1 MSLISKIESLLFVSN
16 QPLSLSQLKK
26 LCEVKK
32 SDIENA
38 LRALREK
45 YEVQKDCGIVFIES
59 GEKYQLASHSDNA
72 KLVKDFLKSDVTGE
86 LTEPALETLTIIA
99 YRGPITKPELEQIR
113 GVNCSL
119 ILRNLLIRGLIE
131 KQDDK
136 KTDMPRYQVTHEF
149 IRFLGVSSVSDL
161 PDYQKLSSH
170 ETLDEVLRS
179 TDPPAT
185 PERSDGGQGEQ
196 ERE

>member
-16 QPLSLSQLKK
+16 QPLSVAQIRKLTDSKKPDVESALKE
-26 LCEVKK
+26 LE
-32 SDIENA
+32 
-38 LRALREK
+38 EK
-45 YEVQKDCGIVFIES
+45 YKAQEDCGIVFIAS
-59 GEKYQLASHSDNA
+59 ADKYQLASHPDNA

-131 KQDDK
+131 RIEDK
-136 KTDMPRYQVTHEF
+136 KVDMPRYSVTHEF
-149 IRFLGVSSVSDL
+149 IRFLGVSQVSDL
-161 PDYQKLSSH
+161 PDYEKLSKH

-179 TDPPAT
+179 TEEED
-185 PERSDGGQGEQ
+185 QNIQEQ
-196 ERE
+196 SE